1 MKTLEKAEM
10 LERNKVTRVLTEER
24 ILGTVDHPFLATL
37 YATIKTESH
46 LHFILEFCEGGELY
60 ALLQAQPGKRF
71 KESHMRFYCAEAR
84 ARSRLGVEPLCYRGR
99 GGRRSCARRLPLA
112 GRRLGAC
119 LHKLLVPGRAW
130 ALSSRLSSVGAPAAL
145 CASIVIKLFGHR
157 AVSKHRGERERPG
170 GCGAAAGRLMPGLAR
185 AGAAGAAVP
194 APAGLCLPRPEARE
208 HPAAPHRP
216 RAAHRL

>member
-84 ARSRLGVEPLCYRGR
+84 ARSRLGVEPSAIVGG
-99 GGRRSCARRLPLA
+99 GGRRSCARRSQRA

-119 LHKLLVPGRAW
+119 LQKLLVSGRRGRFHR
-130 ALSSRLSSVGAPAAL
+130 SPRRSPVGAPAAL
-145 CASIVIKLFGHR
+145 CASIVIEFFGHR
-157 AVSKHRGERERPG
+157 AVSNHRGQRERP
-170 GCGAAAGRLMPGLAR
+170 
-185 AGAAGAAVP
+185 
-194 APAGLCLPRPEARE
+194 
-208 HPAAPHRP
+208 
-216 RAAHRL
+216 

>member
-99 GGRRSCARRLPLA
+99 GRPAQLCEALAARRAPPGCLLA
-112 GRRLGAC
+112 KAAGVRQ
-119 LHKLLVPGRAW
+119 AW
-130 ALSSRLSSVGAPAAL
+130 TLSPFTKALSSR
-145 CASIVIKLFGHR
+145 R
-157 AVSKHRGERERPG
+157 ACCTVCIH
-170 GCGAAAGRLMPGLAR
+170 C
-185 AGAAGAAVP
+185 
-194 APAGLCLPRPEARE
+194 
-208 HPAAPHRP
+208 H
-216 RAAHRL
+216 